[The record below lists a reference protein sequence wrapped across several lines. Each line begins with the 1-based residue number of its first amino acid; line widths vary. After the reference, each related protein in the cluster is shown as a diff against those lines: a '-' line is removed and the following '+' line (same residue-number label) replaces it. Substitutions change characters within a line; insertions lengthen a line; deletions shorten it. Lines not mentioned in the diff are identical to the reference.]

1 MATGL
6 LQLLN
11 SDKSSETTSPYAQG
25 MIAASIGTMDN
36 QQLLLQQQQQ
46 ERGQS
51 QPLQTRRTQFVH
63 IPFASSVR
71 LVCVD
76 VQSVHRGST
85 SKT

>member
-36 QQLLLQQQQQ
+36 QQLLLQQQQ

-51 QPLQTRRTQFVH
+51 QPLQTRRTQFAH